1 MIAIKKFRSDLGWT
15 QEKLAHECAVAK
27 STVAMWEAGERKP
40 DIVMLKKLSQIFNCT
55 ADELLAPI
63 TVE

>member
-1 MIAIKKFRSDLGWT
+1 MIAIRKFRTDLGWT
-15 QEKLAHECAVAK
+15 QEKLANECAVAK

-40 DIVMLKKLSQIFNCT
+40 DIVMLKKLSQIFHCT

-63 TVE
+63 AVE